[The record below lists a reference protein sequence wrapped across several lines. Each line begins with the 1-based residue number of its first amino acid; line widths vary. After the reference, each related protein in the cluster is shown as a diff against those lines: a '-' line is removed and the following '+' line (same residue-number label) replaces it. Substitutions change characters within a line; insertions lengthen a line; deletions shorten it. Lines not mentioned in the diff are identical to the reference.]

1 MSSSDTP
8 CHFGLNAPEKRYLM
22 NKSKTVGTL
31 ADVLGLIDQAVT
43 GTRRRDM
50 LSAVNRICEMAGM
63 TPASVRAEPSV
74 LKGMLS
80 RIRPAAHGVSAK
92 SYSNLKSLLGAAL
105 ELAGVIDPSGRGGAK
120 RHPEWRPLLEAVT
133 HDQRLSNGLAAFANW
148 CAGQGISPGEVDD
161 SLVQRFLTWLEV
173 RTLQPKPRDLVRRV
187 PNLWNEASAKFNSWP
202 ATTLTTLSFKA
213 PPKHPTWSDLSASFR
228 EDADAYFALRANPDL
243 FDERPEAPKRPLAAT
258 TLRQQREH
266 LRLAASILVENGE
279 AIACL
284 ADLVVPERFKRILRH
299 YHKQANGE
307 ANAFAIGLA
316 KTLIQVAQ
324 YHTDATSKEIS
335 ELKRLAGNLPP
346 VPFDL
351 TAKNKTL
358 LRQLESDRLRAK
370 LYFLP
375 EQLMGDVAKELESGR
390 VRFVEAQVAIAIDIL
405 LALPLRPQN
414 LSSLSWQHNFSEPN
428 GPRGQLLLHIA
439 ARDTKT
445 KREDIVSE
453 VPDEVARRLR
463 WYRRHVLPRLGADVN
478 AYLFVTEKGIRKGQ
492 ATISKQITDAV
503 ERHIGIH
510 MTPHQFRHFGAA
522 SYLEEHP
529 EDFET
534 ARAILGHAWSK
545 TTRIYAGSSSRRASR
560 AYNQYLL
567 RQREALKLLRPRIKR
582 RGSHANA

>member
-1 MSSSDTP
+1 MSPSDTS
-8 CHFGLNAPEKRYLM
+8 CHFRLNAQREGYIM
-22 NKSKTVGTL
+22 NANRTVGTL
-31 ADVLGLIDQAVT
+31 ADVLGLLDEVGLT

-50 LSAVNRICEMAGM
+50 VSAVNRLCEMAGT

-74 LKGMLS
+74 LKDMLS

-105 ELAGVIDPSGRGGAK
+105 QLAGVIDPSGRGSAK
-120 RHPEWRPLLEAVT
+120 RHPEWGPLLEAIAD
-133 HDQRLSNGLAAFANW
+133 DQRLSNGLAAFSNW
-148 CAGQGISPGEVDD
+148 CAGQGVSPGEVDD
-161 SLVQRFLTWLEV
+161 PIVQRFLTWLET
-173 RTLQPKPRDLVRRV
+173 RTLQPRPRDLVRRV
-187 PNLWNEASAKFNSWP
+187 PNIWNQASAKFNSWP
-202 ATTLTTLSFKA
+202 ATKLTGLSFKA
-213 PPKHPTWSDLSASFR
+213 PPQHLKWSELSQTFQQ
-228 EDADAYFALRANPDL
+228 DADAYFKIRANPDL
-243 FDERPEAPKRPLAAT
+243 FDERPDAPKRPLAAS

-266 LRLAASILVENGE
+266 LRLAASILVQNGE
-279 AIACL
+279 VIASL
-284 ADLVVPERFKRILRH
+284 ADLVVPERFKSILRH

-307 ANAFAIGLA
+307 ANAFVIGLA

-324 YHTDATSKEIS
+324 YHTGATSKEIS
-335 ELKRLAGNLPP
+335 ELKRLAANLPP

-358 LRQLESDRLRAK
+358 LRQLESERLRAK

-375 EQLMGDVAKELESGR
+375 EQLMGDVAKELERDR
-390 VRFVEAQVAIAIDIL
+390 VHFVEAQVAIAIDIL

-414 LSSLSWQHNFSEPN
+414 LSSLNWRHNFSEPN
-428 GPRGQLLLHIA
+428 GPRSQLLLHIP
-439 ARDTKT
+439 ARETKT

-478 AYLFVTEKGIRKGQ
+478 GYLFVTEKGTRKGQ

-503 ERHIGIH
+503 MRHIGIH
-510 MTPHQFRHFGAA
+510 MTPHQFRHFGAT

-534 ARAILGHAWSK
+534 ARAILNHAWSK

-567 RQREALKLLRPRIKR
+567 KQRNALKLMRPKR
-582 RGSHANA
+582 KR